1 MGCTALLFHTFV
13 LTFFLCVSCESP
25 MITFSEIKVR
35 IKENNGR
42 YKDVLV
48 IEHHG
53 EVKSGRLLGILGP
66 SGAGKSTLLNI
77 LSGRMKQSSTYATA
91 LASESLVSSDIY
103 PALRGEEIAFI
114 HQDDSFFSMLS
125 VMETLDFAS
134 QLRLPSE
141 DARAKISA
149 IEESLSTMSLV
160 SVRDAAV
167 GDPLGKRGISG
178 GERKR
183 LSVACELLSKPVLL
197 IADEPTSG
205 LDSYQALSVVSKI
218 KRTVVDRN
226 IIGVTTLHQPRS
238 SIYALIDD
246 LLVLA
251 PGGKVVY
258 HGERDK
264 VLGYLQKCG
273 FACPSNTNPA
283 EHIIDLVSVDYTSAE
298 ATAESEARI
307 RSLVEAF
314 QSSTEKAVSSSF
326 SSSAQNSQE
335 STKEEKSWNRKGQ
348 VIRHSPW
355 SIVRGVRAVSR
366 SFSRFGMLFKR
377 AMRQTLRDSGT
388 NLVRFGVSTLLASVI
403 GSLYGRQGAEIL
415 ETSVGDR
422 VTIIAQA
429 AIQVS
434 MLTMIKTLQL
444 FKKEKSV
451 VGREMAAGQYLSFE
465 YLLAKLLAELPMDA
479 AVAAVFGV
487 VVHRQTTLSSGMW
500 DFVSVLAL
508 LGCASSSLG
517 LAVGALAPTGDVALA
532 IGPALMVVY
541 VILGAIG
548 PSMRG
553 ASSAPLPP
561 YLRVVQSAS
570 PIRPA
575 CESMCFAEF
584 SGRRFAKSGKPG
596 FSSCISTVSRV
607 LKAALAS
614 LRGTR
619 NAARV
624 EGDYVLQDLGLQ
636 PEESSFSSSR
646 GNLITML
653 VAHSAMALLGLLF
666 THHD

>member
-1 MGCTALLFHTFV
+1 
-13 LTFFLCVSCESP
+13 
-25 MITFSEIKVR
+25 
-35 IKENNGR
+35 
-42 YKDVLV
+42 
-48 IEHHG
+48 
-53 EVKSGRLLGILGP
+53 
-66 SGAGKSTLLNI
+66 
-77 LSGRMKQSSTYATA
+77 
-91 LASESLVSSDIY
+91 
-103 PALRGEEIAFI
+103 
-114 HQDDSFFSMLS
+114 MLS

-141 DARAKISA
+141 DARAKYSA
-149 IEESLSTMSLV
+149 IEESLSTMSLLA
-160 SVRDAAV
+160 VRDSAV

-258 HGERDK
+258 HGEREK
-264 VLGYLQKCG
+264 VLSYLQRNG

-283 EHIIDLVSVDYTSAE
+283 EHIIDLVSIDYTTPE

-307 RSLVEAF
+307 LKLVQAF
-314 QSSTEKAVSSSF
+314 QRETSATSSSAGALKRQEDSTKEVRSGSNKVHVVRHSHWSVLRGAKAVS
-326 SSSAQNSQE
+326 
-335 STKEEKSWNRKGQ
+335 KS
-348 VIRHSPW
+348 V
-355 SIVRGVRAVSR
+355 
-366 SFSRFGMLFKR
+366 SRFGMLFKR
-377 AMRQTLRDSGT
+377 ALRQTLRDSGT
-388 NLVRFGVSTLLASVI
+388 NLVRFGVSALLASVI
-403 GSLYGRQGAEIL
+403 GSLYGRQGTEIL
-415 ETSVGDR
+415 EASVGDR

-451 VGREMAAGQYLSFE
+451 VGREMATGQYFSFE

-479 AVAAVFGV
+479 AVAALFGV
-487 VVHRQTTLSSGMW
+487 VVHRQTVLSSGMW

-517 LAVGALAPTGDVALA
+517 LAVGALAPSGDVALA

-553 ASSAPLPP
+553 ASNAPLPP
-561 YLRVVQSAS
+561 YLRAVQSAS

-584 SGRRFAKSGKPG
+584 SGRSFAKSNKPG
-596 FSSCISTVSRV
+596 LGARLSILSRV
-607 LKAALAS
+607 LKAVFS
-614 LRGTR
+614 RRGAKA
-619 NAARV
+619 AARA
-624 EGDYVLQDLGLQ
+624 EGDYVLEDLGLQ
-636 PEESSFSSSR
+636 PEGSSFSSAR
-646 GNLITML
+646 GSLVSML
-653 VAHSAMALLGLLF
+653 VAHSALALVGLLF
-666 THHD
+666 THNE